1 VDDLDTTTPQ
11 IQMESSQLSETKRKA
26 GRPKGSTKTKSTEE
40 SWVDKL
46 VRLYEEGAD
55 DTEVCKSLK
64 LSYNEFDKRYKS
76 DELFREL
83 VDYGRLAARAWW
95 LELGRRGAKD
105 GKINFSVWYAVMKNR
120 FGWTDRSE
128 VRTGEG
134 PKPINQMSQDE
145 IISEL
150 VQRRDVLSKVLS
162 PRNVALASNAI
173 DGSESEH

>member
-1 VDDLDTTTPQ
+1 
-11 IQMESSQLSETKRKA
+11 
-26 GRPKGSTKTKSTEE
+26 
-40 SWVDKL
+40 
-46 VRLYEEGAD
+46 
-55 DTEVCKSLK
+55 
-64 LSYNEFDKRYKS
+64 
-76 DELFREL
+76 
-83 VDYGRLAARAWW
+83 
-95 LELGRRGAKD
+95 
-105 GKINFSVWYAVMKNR
+105 MKNR